1 MTIDPFQLYDWLARF
16 GFPGAMALFIWAS
29 YTRRVRWNTECL
41 ELTAFFEARIGELV
55 AAHNARVREIVEE
68 RNARVAE
75 LLGERNEF
83 KDLVIGGQRNLA
95 KSLDVISET
104 TKTDPKRLGR

>member
-1 MTIDPFQLYDWLARF
+1 MTIDPLQLYDWLARV

-29 YTRRVRWNTECL
+29 YTGRVRWGSDWRDMC
-41 ELTAFFEARIGELV
+41 ASFEARIDDM
-55 AAHNARVREIVEE
+55 ISE
-68 RNARVAE
+68 RNARVLE

-95 KSLDVISET
+95 KSLDVLSET
-104 TKTDPKRLGR
+104 TKADPNLPRGR